1 MCETCEQSVTGP
13 GTPSR
18 RTVLRGA
25 AGGLLGGLG
34 AAGAGAMFSTPP
46 SWAGSRAPYRLLV
59 FSRTTGFRH
68 ASIEKGVATVTAL
81 GQPSRFDVE
90 ATEDHR
96 VFTRRNLRGFDA
108 VLFLN
113 TTGNV
118 LAPPGR
124 KALRRFVLDGG
135 GWAGVHSAADTEY
148 DWPFYTRLL
157 AGARFLCHP
166 AQQPGVIV
174 REDARHR
181 STRHLE
187 ERWQIMFEEFY
198 SFTSNPRDRAR
209 VLLTIDESTYLQDPN
224 TSHLPPLGGYGIPGL
239 PSESNPVS
247 GRMGDHPM
255 SWTHRVGG
263 GRSWYTALG
272 HEESMYDDKDYRRH
286 LLGGLLS
293 VLRHGRRHRRR

>member
-1 MCETCEQSVTGP
+1 MCDTCDRPYAGLA
-13 GTPSR
+13 GPSR
-18 RTVLRGA
+18 RTVLRGV
-25 AGGLLGGLG
+25 AGGVAALG
-34 AAGAGAMFSTPP
+34 AAPLLGSGPAGASRTTP
-46 SWAGSRAPYRLLV
+46 SLLV

-68 ASIEKGVATVTAL
+68 ASIEKGVETVTAL
-81 GQPSRFDVE
+81 GEAGGFGVM
-90 ATEDHR
+90 ATEDHE
-96 VFTRRNLRGFDA
+96 VFRRKQLRGFDA

-118 LAPPGR
+118 LDAPGR
-124 KALRRFVLDGG
+124 RALRRFVLDGG

-148 DWPFYTRLL
+148 DSPFHTRLL

-166 AQQPGVIV
+166 VQQPGVIV
-174 REDARHR
+174 REDGRHR

-187 ERWQIMFEEFY
+187 ELWQILFEEFY

-209 VLLTIDESTYLQDPN
+209 VLLSIDESTYLQDPN

-247 GRMGDHPM
+247 GTMGDHPM
-255 SWTHRVGG
+255 SWTHRVGR

-272 HEESMYDDKDYRRH
+272 HEESMYDDEAYRRH
-286 LLGGLLS
+286 LLGGLLT
-293 VLRHGRRHRRR
+293 VIRHGRRSHRT